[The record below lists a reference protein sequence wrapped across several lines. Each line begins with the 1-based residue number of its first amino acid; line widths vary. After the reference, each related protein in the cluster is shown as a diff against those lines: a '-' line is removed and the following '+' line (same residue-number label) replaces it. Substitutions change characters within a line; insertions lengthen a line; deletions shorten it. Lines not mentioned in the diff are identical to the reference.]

1 MRVIGAVTA
10 SGRAGRDLSSW
21 AHALPRSA
29 GHSGWMD
36 PRRLPD
42 PSGRPARPQRSAWAV
57 IGTVL
62 AVLLTIGGLA
72 FIALF
77 VLVVVAMNNFGSN
90 K

>member
-1 MRVIGAVTA
+1 
-10 SGRAGRDLSSW
+10 
-21 AHALPRSA
+21 
-29 GHSGWMD
+29 MD

-62 AVLLTIGGLA
+62 AVLLAIGGLA
-72 FIALF
+72 VIAWI
-77 VLVVVAMNNFGSN
+77 VLVVVAINNLGSN